1 VNRLGAE
8 TSPYLLQHAENPVD
22 WYPWGAEALER
33 ARGEER
39 PILLSVGYSACHWCH
54 VMAHESFESA
64 ATAALMNEHF
74 INVKVDREE
83 RPDVDALYMDAT
95 VSMTGQGGW
104 PMTVFLTPA
113 GEPFYAGTYFPPEPR
128 HGMPS
133 FPQLLLAVA
142 EAWRTQRVDIVAQAQ
157 RLVEAVGNSARIE
170 PSAEPLTAA
179 LLVEA
184 ERGIARTFEVRYGGF
199 GRAPK
204 FPPASTIEFLLRRDS
219 PQALE
224 MVTKTLDGM
233 AAGGMYDLVGGG
245 FHRYSVDDRWLVP
258 HFEKMLYDN
267 ALLASAYLHAWV
279 VTGEARY
286 RTVVEETLDYVVR
299 ELRLEGGGLAS
310 AQDAD
315 TNGVEGLTFTWTEEE
330 GVPAELLLPFE
341 HGRSIIRGEL
351 PADLRTRLF
360 EERSRRPQPGLDD
373 KVLASWNG
381 LALAALGEGAR
392 RLERADWLV
401 AAREVGQFLLGP
413 LSREDGRLSRSWR
426 EGKVSGE
433 GFLDDYANAA
443 HGLLELHVAT
453 GEVRWLEEA
462 RRLALLAVELH
473 HDAEHGGFFL
483 APIGGEELVARTK
496 GLDDNPIPAG
506 NSMLAHVLL
515 RLGRIWGDEEL
526 ERHGVSVLRL
536 VEPMLGRAPGAFGW
550 ALCALD
556 LWLAP
561 SRELAIVGTV
571 DSPVARAALA
581 PFAPNTVVVVGP
593 AAGVPL
599 LEGRGLVDGKPAV
612 YVCQRFTCQA
622 PVTDPAELQGDGRID
637 WDE

>member
-1 VNRLGAE
+1 MNRLAAE
-8 TSPYLLQHAENPVD
+8 TSPYLLQHADNPVD

-33 ARGEER
+33 AREEDR

-54 VMAHESFESA
+54 VMAHESFESTR
-64 ATAALMNEHF
+64 TAAVMNEHF
-74 INVKVDREE
+74 VNVKVDREE
-83 RPDVDALYMDAT
+83 RPDVDALYMEAT

-104 PMTVFLTPA
+104 PMTVFLTPE

-142 EAWRTQRVDIVAQAQ
+142 EAWRTQRGDLLEQAQ
-157 RLVEAVGNSARIE
+157 RLVEAVGHSARIE
-170 PSAEPLTAA
+170 PSAEPLTPA
-179 LLVEA
+179 LLDVA
-184 ERGIARTFEVRYGGF
+184 EQGIARTFDHANGGF

-204 FPPASTIEFLLRRDS
+204 FPPASTLEFLLRRDS
-219 PQALE
+219 PEALR
-224 MVTKTLDGM
+224 MVRKTLDAM
-233 AAGGMYDLVGGG
+233 AVGGMYDLVGGG

-267 ALLASAYLHAWV
+267 ALLASTYLHAWV
-279 VTGEARY
+279 VTGESRY
-286 RTVVEETLDYVVR
+286 RTVAEETIDYVVR
-299 ELRLEGGGLAS
+299 ELRLPDGGLAS

-330 GVPAELLLPFE
+330 GVPAELLQPFE

-351 PADLRTRLF
+351 DAGLRARLLA
-360 EERSRRPQPGLDD
+360 ERSLRPQPGLDD

-381 LALAALGEGAR
+381 LALAGVAEGAR
-392 RLERADWLV
+392 RLERVDWLD
-401 AAREVGQFLLGP
+401 AARGVGAFLLGP
-413 LSREDGRLSRSWR
+413 LSREDGRLFRSWR

-443 HGLLELHVAT
+443 HGLIELHVAT
-453 GEVRWLEEA
+453 GEVRWLLEA
-462 RRLALLAVELH
+462 HRLALLAVELF
-473 HDAEHGGFFL
+473 HDPDRGGFFL
-483 APIGGEELVARTK
+483 APTGGEELVARTK
-496 GLDDNPIPAG
+496 GLDDNPIPSG

-515 RLGRIWGDEEL
+515 RLGRIWGDDEL
-526 ERHGVSVLRL
+526 ERLGVSVLRL
-536 VEPMLGRAPGAFGW
+536 VQPMLGRAPGAFGW

-561 SRELAIVGTV
+561 PREIAVVGPV

-581 PFAPNTVVVVGP
+581 PFAPSTVVAVGP
-593 AAGVPL
+593 ADGVPL
-599 LEGRGLVDGKPAV
+599 LEGKGLVDGKPAV
-612 YVCQRFTCQA
+612 YVCERFACRA
-622 PVTDPAELQGDGRID
+622 PVTDVAELGARTTG
-637 WDE
+637 